1 MYDKKKI
8 NKIKTKD
15 KRKEKKKWR
24 KYWFAIYTTEFI
36 RFQHIY
42 L

>member
-15 KRKEKKKWR
+15 KKKGKEKMKEILIWDLH
-24 KYWFAIYTTEFI
+24 YWIY
-36 RFQHIY
+36 
-42 L
+42 